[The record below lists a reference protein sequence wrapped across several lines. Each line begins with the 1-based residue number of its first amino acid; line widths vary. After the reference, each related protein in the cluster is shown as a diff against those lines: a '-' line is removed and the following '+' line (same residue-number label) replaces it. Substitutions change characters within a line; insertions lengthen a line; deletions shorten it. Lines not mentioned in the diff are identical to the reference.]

1 MRSTRAGERGRQT
14 AAREA
19 DPKTMTPRG
28 VYVETVDACIAVHA
42 RVRYTS
48 VGRRQRK

>member
-1 MRSTRAGERGRQT
+1 MLQSTRAGERGRQT
-14 AAREA
+14 AALEK

-42 RVRYTS
+42 RVRYTLA
-48 VGRRQRK
+48 GRRRK